1 MPHEQSVFMLC
12 FIGMGFMTHRSC
24 GSFLVSSIRCSAW
37 QRKGRTMRI
46 PKTPVEFDY
55 DLWTTEDGKCMV
67 RVKRTGEVT
76 EVDRDVMRIL
86 RAEEKRIRRS
96 YGADGNAEQ
105 EEENESHS
113 NSILSLDSLPDDDVK
128 SSTWLADPNDFL
140 KEFIV
145 QMQEEAFIDEL
156 TEREK
161 DVYFF
166 CIKDACAQQDYA
178 DQSGLSVSRVSK
190 IIAAIRK
197 KAKKFF

>member
-1 MPHEQSVFMLC
+1 MK
-12 FIGMGFMTHRSC
+12 T
-24 GSFLVSSIRCSAW
+24 
-37 QRKGRTMRI
+37 

-67 RVKRTGEVT
+67 RVKCTGEIT

-86 RAEEKRIRRS
+86 RAEEKRIRRA
-96 YGADGNAEQ
+96 YGADSNTEQ
-105 EEENESHS
+105 EENGTRNE
-113 NSILSLDSLPDDDVK
+113 SILSLDAMPDDDVK
-128 SSTWLADPNDFL
+128 SAAWLADPNDFL

-145 QMQEEAFIDEL
+145 QMQEEAFVDEL

-166 CIKDACAQQDYA
+166 CIKDGRSQQEYA
-178 DQSGLSVSRVSK
+178 DQNELSVSRVSK
-190 IIAAIRK
+190 VIAAIRK

>member
-1 MPHEQSVFMLC
+1 
-12 FIGMGFMTHRSC
+12 
-24 GSFLVSSIRCSAW
+24 
-37 QRKGRTMRI
+37 MRI

-67 RVKRTGEVT
+67 RIKRTGEVT

-96 YGADGNAEQ
+96 YGADNNVDQ
-105 EEENESHS
+105 KEENESH
-113 NSILSLDSLPDDDVK
+113 NESILSLDALPDDEVK
-128 SSTWLADPNDFL
+128 SAAWLADPNDFL

-145 QMQEEAFIDEL
+145 QMQEEAFIEEL

-166 CIKDACAQQDYA
+166 CIKDGCSQQDYA